1 MRRREMNS
9 PAARGMFGMRSSTVL
24 IIAVLAL
31 TSLPLSAQQVH
42 FSLLYM
48 LTTHVDPTANMQKLS
63 LNASKLMPPVFAT
76 TMTGPL

>member
-42 FSLLYM
+42 FPLLHM
-48 LTTHVDPTANMQKLS
+48 LICHTLTLLPTCKNC
-63 LNASKLMPPVFAT
+63 P
-76 TMTGPL
+76 